1 MQVTLAA
8 LGGGTPETMTAGCT
22 AALEQAGCVIG
33 AKRLLEQL
41 YHFPMGAH
49 DDGPDAL
56 EGARTIA
63 KKTKRFRILDRR
75 DLGL

>member
-33 AKRLLEQL
+33 ARRLLEQL
-41 YHFPMGAH
+41 PRGCT
-49 DDGPDAL
+49 
-56 EGARTIA
+56 ENRIA
-63 KKTKRFRILDRR
+63 AINPEAILDEILRQNT
-75 DLGL
+75 DCAVVYSGDT